1 MKTSVQVK
9 KDFIRQG
16 MSIANWAKE
25 RGYNVHTVYSVIE
38 GKLKGRYG
46 TAHRIAV
53 DLGLKEPAQ
62 DSDTNTSRR
71 RRAS

>member
-25 RGYNVHTVYSVIE
+25 RGYNVHTVYCVIE

-46 TAHRIAV
+46 ISHKIAV
-53 DLGLKEPAQ
+53 DLGLKEPAE
-62 DSDTNTSRR
+62 DSDASTGRH